1 MARSASTFRQTDLKR
16 AIRAARAAD
25 LEIARIEIEKDGRII
40 VVPGKPPESQD
51 NESPDELAK
60 LI

>member
-1 MARSASTFRQTDLKR
+1 MARGACNFRETDLKR
-16 AIRAARAAD
+16 AIKAVLAAD

-40 VVPGKPPESQD
+40 LVPGKPPESQD
-51 NESPDELAK
+51 NESPDELAQ

>member
-1 MARSASTFRQTDLKR
+1 MFRQTDVKR
-16 AIRAARAAD
+16 AIKAARAAD

-40 VVPGKPPESQD
+40 VVPGKPPKSQD
-51 NESPDELAK
+51 SESPEELAK

>member
-1 MARSASTFRQTDLKR
+1 MGRSASRFRQTDLKR
-16 AIRAARAAD
+16 AIRAAHAAN

-40 VVPGKPPESQD
+40 VVPGKPPRQQD